1 MNILVINAGS
11 SSLKYQLIDMS
22 TESILAK
29 GLCERVGIEGS
40 NIEQK
45 VNGKVYQKT
54 LPLKN
59 HVEAFAA
66 LVAALTDPEYGA
78 VRDLS
83 SIGAVGHR
91 VVHGAEAFTSSVVID
106 GAVMKALRDNIPL
119 APLHNPANIM
129 GIEACQAVMPGA
141 PMVAVFDTAF
151 HQTMPRRAYLYGL
164 PYEYYE
170 KYKIRR
176 YGFHGTSHRYV
187 TARAAQLMG
196 IPLERL
202 KLISCH
208 MGNGSS
214 FAAVDGGKSIDTT
227 MGLTPLEG
235 LIMGTRSGDVDPAVI
250 EMLTTSA
257 GLSLKDA
264 INVLNKK
271 SGLLGLSGGLSSD
284 WRDVRAGAQAGDD
297 AASRAAEVLAYRAK
311 KYIGAYIAAMN
322 GCDAILFTAG
332 IGENDSYARE
342 LILRGM
348 DYLGIQLDPER
359 NKTRGEALISA
370 DGSRVKVYVVPTNEE
385 MAIARDTLA
394 LTGTIEARFNSPAVE
409 RSLA

>member
-1 MNILVINAGS
+1 MNILVVNAGS
-11 SSLKYQLIDMS
+11 SSLKYQLIDMTS
-22 TESILAK
+22 ESLLAK
-29 GLCERVGIEGS
+29 GLCERIGIEGS

-45 VNGKVYQKT
+45 ANGRVYQKT

-59 HVEAFAA
+59 HTEAFGA
-66 LVAALTDPEYGA
+66 LVGALTDPEYGA
-78 VRDLS
+78 LKDLS
-83 SIGAVGHR
+83 LIGAVGHR
-91 VVHGAEAFTSSVVID
+91 VVHGAEAFTGSVVID

-129 GIEACQAVMPGA
+129 GIEACRSVMPGV

-170 KYKIRR
+170 KYRIRR

-187 TARAAQLMG
+187 ASRAAALLG
-196 IPLERL
+196 KPIERL

-214 FAAVDGGKSIDTT
+214 FAAVDGGRSVDTT

-235 LIMGTRSGDVDPAVI
+235 LIMGTRSGDLDPAVI
-250 EMLTTSA
+250 EMLAQTE
-257 GLSLKDA
+257 GISLKDA
-264 INVLNKK
+264 IGVLNKK

-284 WRDVRAGAQAGDD
+284 WRDIRAGLQAGDD
-297 AASRAAEVLAYRAK
+297 AAARAAEVFAYRAK

-332 IGENDSYARE
+332 IGENDGCARE
-342 LILRGM
+342 MILKDM
-348 DYLGIQLDPER
+348 DYLGIELDPEL
-359 NKTRGEALISA
+359 NKARGEALISA
-370 DGSRVKVYVVPTNEE
+370 SGSRVKVFVVPTNEE
-385 MAIARDTLA
+385 LAIARDTLA
-394 LTGTIEARFNSPAVE
+394 LTGTARARFNTPAIE
-409 RSLA
+409 RSFA